1 MVLSRS
7 LSIFFNQTP
16 RFLWASHCFP
26 LTLWC
31 RGSKKLCW
39 EHRAS
44 LQLIG
49 SASVGL
55 SGASEPSSLN
65 YSHALW
71 PSSLTLGDTDGLFLK
86 VGSGIFSRS
95 WPEEDYGKAGPKPSR
110 GSLLPPCPFVSAE
123 PFTLQALRP
132 QTPNQRSFSKLLC
145 VVFTYENIPQTH
157 NLAIYMQPIVL
168 KTEVTPAII
177 M

>member
-1 MVLSRS
+1 M
-7 LSIFFNQTP
+7 
-16 RFLWASHCFP
+16 
-26 LTLWC
+26 
-31 RGSKKLCW
+31 
-39 EHRAS
+39 
-44 LQLIG
+44 
-49 SASVGL
+49 GL

-71 PSSLTLGDTDGLFLK
+71 PSPLTLGDTDGLFLK
-86 VGSGIFSRS
+86 VGSGIFSWS
-95 WPEEDYGKAGPKPSR
+95 WPEEDYGKAGPKPR
-110 GSLLPPCPFVSAE
+110 VSLLPPCPFVSAGLPSMGV

-132 QTPNQRSFSKLLC
+132 QTPNQSSFSKLFC